1 MIEKKRKKMAKES
14 MKKKLTRKF
23 HYNRIFPITKWLFE
37 YKFPEFFIRDI
48 IAGFTIGLMLIPQAL
63 AYSELA
69 GLPAY
74 FGLYSSF
81 FAVSVYTL
89 LGTSFHT
96 AIGPTAI
103 SAALIAQFLKR
114 PDDWPV
120 PGPDATDGVPELAH
134 VLAFMSG
141 SILFVVGLLDLGSIV
156 NFISGPV
163 LAGFINSAA
172 FTIPLNQLPKIF
184 GVKVKEEFFVMKIY
198 RLCELVFTGYTN
210 WYDFAIGSSSIF
222 VLVLLKELKARYGGH
237 PSLMKS
243 TCGRITDKILWFTA
257 TAKAA
262 IITILMMAVTAIWTT
277 TEEVDRFLAKE
288 CIPKYPKEPNCTMFT
303 MTMIQDVSLPFP
315 TVPSFGGFFYN
326 YTEIDG
332 ATFEYEVTT
341 SAIFSAIG
349 TGFIVVPIVNY
360 LEVISLGKAFAKK
373 ERYTVDPTQE
383 FIALG
388 ISNIGNSFFQSFPV
402 SAGMSRSSVN
412 YSANVATQ
420 ISGWFAATIVLVATA
435 FLSDLFVYVPSAALG
450 AVIIVSAAN
459 LFSWA
464 DIKHLWGTK
473 RTDMIPFVVTFV
485 VCLHSSSIGII
496 LGTIVHLGMVLS
508 GHVTPM
514 LGKIAAENDDDDLEE
529 NDNIIE
535 FEGKLLF
542 PSSESLF
549 TTINAAAAKFQ
560 NGEKIVILDF
570 SRVPAIDSTAAES
583 ICEALSFSKTLHP
596 DFRFELE
603 NIKEKQ
609 LRMLE
614 HCGLPSSENE
624 LVNKAFEEG
633 DFSSLSS
640 IGSKKQE
647 ESSAEF

>member
-1 MIEKKRKKMAKES
+1 MAKES
-14 MKKKLTRKF
+14 VKKKLARKF
-23 HYNRIFPITKWLFE
+23 HYNRIFPITKWLLD
-37 YKFPEFFIRDI
+37 YKFPEFFIRDV

-184 GVKVKEEFFVMKIY
+184 GVKVKEDFFVMKIY
-198 RLCELVFTGYTN
+198 RLCELVFTGHTN

-237 PSLMKS
+237 PKLMSSL
-243 TCGRITDKILWFTA
+243 CGRITDKVLWFTA

-262 IITILMMAVTAIWTT
+262 IITILMMGVTAIWTT
-277 TEEVDRFLAKE
+277 PEEVDRFLEKE
-288 CIPKYPKEPNCTMFT
+288 CIPQFPKNPNDTCTMFT

-315 TVPSFGGFFYN
+315 AVPSFGGFFYN
-326 YTEIDG
+326 YTEING
-332 ATFEYEVTT
+332 STFEYEVTT

-373 ERYTVDPTQE
+373 EKYTIDPTQE

-420 ISGWFAATIVLVATA
+420 ISGWFAAIIVVVATA

-473 RTDMIPFVVTFV
+473 RTDMAPFVVTFI
-485 VCLHSSSIGII
+485 VCLHSSSVGII
-496 LGTIVHLGMVLS
+496 LGTIVHLCMVLS

-514 LGKIAAENDDDDLEE
+514 LGGKVEIEESDEEE
-529 NDNIIE
+529 NENIIE

-542 PSSESLF
+542 PSSDTLF
-549 TTINAAAAKFQ
+549 TTINAIAAKFS
-560 NGEKIVILDF
+560 NGEKTVILDF
-570 SRVPAIDSTAAES
+570 ARVPAIDSTAAES

-609 LRMLE
+609 LKMLE
-614 HCGLPSSENE
+614 HCGLPSNENE
-624 LVNKAFEEG
+624 MVNKAYEG
-633 DFSSLSS
+633 DGDDSSLSS
-640 IGSKKQE
+640 SGSMKKD
-647 ESSAEF
+647 ESFAEF

>member
-1 MIEKKRKKMAKES
+1 
-14 MKKKLTRKF
+14 
-23 HYNRIFPITKWLFE
+23 
-37 YKFPEFFIRDI
+37 
-48 IAGFTIGLMLIPQAL
+48 
-63 AYSELA
+63 
-69 GLPAY
+69 
-74 FGLYSSF
+74 
-81 FAVSVYTL
+81 
-89 LGTSFHT
+89 
-96 AIGPTAI
+96 
-103 SAALIAQFLKR
+103 
-114 PDDWPV
+114 
-120 PGPDATDGVPELAH
+120 
-134 VLAFMSG
+134 MSG

-184 GVKVKEEFFVMKIY
+184 GVKVKEDFFVMKIY

-210 WYDFAIGSSSIF
+210 WYDFAIGASSIF

-237 PSLMKS
+237 QALMKS

-262 IITILMMAVTAIWTT
+262 IITILMMGVTAIWTT

-459 LFSWA
+459 LFSWV

-508 GHVTPM
+508 
-514 LGKIAAENDDDDLEE
+514 E
-529 NDNIIE
+529 NDNIIK

-542 PSSESLF
+542 PSSETLF

-570 SRVPAIDSTAAES
+570 ARVPAIDSTAAES

-603 NIKEKQ
+603 NVKDKQ
-609 LRMLE
+609 LKMLE
-614 HCGLPSSENE
+614 HCGLPSSDNE
-624 LVNKAFEEG
+624 LVNKAFEDG
-633 DFSSLSS
+633 DDSSLSS